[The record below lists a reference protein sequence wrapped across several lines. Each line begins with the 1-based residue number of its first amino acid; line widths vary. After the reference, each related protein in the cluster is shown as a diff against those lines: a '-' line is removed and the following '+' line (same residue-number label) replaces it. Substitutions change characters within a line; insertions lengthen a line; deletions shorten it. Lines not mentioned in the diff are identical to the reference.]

1 MNPQEVKD
9 HLQSNLLDMIVE
21 VEENYSNQ
29 HANNATRFIFTK
41 GELKTNLMFK
51 QGFKL
56 DPEVLSGVIEAIR
69 KKFASAPIKEQIK
82 QTVAVVKENTEQSVN
97 TAEIKT
103 PGQTDELFYE
113 LYKAAKN
120 VVEAYERDNPMT

>member
-1 MNPQEVKD
+1 MNPQEAKD
-9 HLQSNLLDMIVE
+9 HLQSNLPDMIVE

-29 HANNATRFIFTK
+29 HAKNATRFIFIK

-82 QTVAVVKENTEQSVN
+82 QTVAVVKENTPQSVN
-97 TAEIKT
+97 TTEIKNH
-103 PGQTDELFYE
+103 GETDELFYE